1 MGMEI
6 DIQYRPSYS
15 LAILTL
21 AKEEQIQAEAGAMV
35 SMSPSIQMDTQAKGG
50 MLAGLKRATLGGE
63 SFFMNTFTATEEGA
77 EITLAP
83 TLPGDVVNLPLA
95 GHTLYIGSGSDM
107 ASAAGIAIDTKWG
120 GAKTSFSGEGLF
132 MLKAT
137 GSGDLLLS
145 SYGAI
150 HAKDLAAGERD
161 VMDTGHMVAFTEG
174 MQYQVRKVGG
184 WKQTIFSGEGL
195 VVDLTGPG
203 RIYIQT
209 RSAGGFVQWLI
220 PQLPKQSN

>member
-1 MGMEI
+1 MEI

-15 LAILTL
+15 LAILKL
-21 AKEEQIQAEAGAMV
+21 ASGEQIQAESGAMV
-35 SMSPSIQMDTQAKGG
+35 SMSPAIEMQTQAKGG

-63 SFFMNTFTATEEGA
+63 SFFLNTFTAKEAGA

-83 TLPGDVVNLPLA
+83 SLPGDVANLPLA
-95 GHTLYIGSGSDM
+95 GQTLYIQSGSYM
-107 ASAAGIAIDTKWG
+107 ASATGIQIDSKWG
-120 GAKTSFSGEGLF
+120 GAKTFFSGEGLF

-137 GSGDLLLS
+137 GTGDLLLS

-150 HAKDLAAGERD
+150 HTKDLAPGERY
-161 VMDTGHMVAFTEG
+161 VMDTGHMVAFTDG
-174 MQYQVRKVGG
+174 MQYEVRRVGG

-209 RSAGGFVQWLI
+209 RSPGGLVAWLI
-220 PQLPKQSN
+220 PQLPKQQS